1 MPLVN
6 SVYNG
11 TGSIYFLGPK
21 VWELVLEEVKQKESL
36 IAFKDAIKNGHMFA
50 TE

>member
-6 SVYNG
+6 SIYNG
-11 TGSIYFLGPK
+11 TGSIYFLRPK
-21 VWELVLEEVKQKESL
+21 GWELVPEEVKQKESL
-36 IAFKDAIKNGHMFA
+36 IAFKDAIKSGHMFT